1 MVVTHGI
8 AANIRE
14 GRTHQIVTSIQTG
27 KSLGMRLLNDDLL
40 CLVKAHSVVAEEA
53 YSKAMDKTDMANKLR
68 TAGYDSWAT
77 LDFMVP

>member
-8 AANIRE
+8 AANVRE

-40 CLVKAHSVVAEEA
+40 RLVKDHCVDAEEA

-68 TAGYDSWAT
+68 TAGYNIGSAA
-77 LDFMVP
+77 